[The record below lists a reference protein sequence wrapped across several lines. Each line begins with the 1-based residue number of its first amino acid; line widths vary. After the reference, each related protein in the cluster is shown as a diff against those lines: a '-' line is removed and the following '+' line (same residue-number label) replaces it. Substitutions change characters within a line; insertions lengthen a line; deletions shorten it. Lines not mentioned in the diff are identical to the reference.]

1 MFKAEIGEKMAK
13 KYAKIKRNE
22 NVKIGAKNMQNFKKK
37 RNIKNRPNKSQN
49 WGKSN

>member
-22 NVKIGAKNMQNFKKK
+22 NVKIGAKNMQKFKKK
-37 RNIKNRPNKSQN
+37 KHKKQA
-49 WGKSN
+49 K

>member
-22 NVKIGAKNMQNFKKK
+22 NVKIGAKNMQKFKK
-37 RNIKNRPNKSQN
+37 RNIKTSQIKAKIGERN
-49 WGKSN
+49 

>member
-22 NVKIGAKNMQNFKKK
+22 NVKIGAKNMQKFKK
-37 RNIKNRPNKSQN
+37 RNKKNRTNKSLN
-49 WGKSN
+49 WGKRN